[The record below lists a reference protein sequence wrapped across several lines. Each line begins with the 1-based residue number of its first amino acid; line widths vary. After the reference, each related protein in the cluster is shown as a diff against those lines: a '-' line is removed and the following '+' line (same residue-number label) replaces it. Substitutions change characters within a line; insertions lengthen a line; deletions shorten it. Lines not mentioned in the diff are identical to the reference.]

1 MKIVLINLHHLQNYL
16 GLKHHFKSIYLH
28 LNSKII
34 EVTYQIILIQTSKLN
49 KIEGILLIQLIDEIE
64 QKQVLLRVK
73 RRMNIL
79 SILLPVKDMSLI
91 DHILVVGKFH
101 HLVTLIQDQVL
112 LSQDLLPLW
121 QDLYLEEKLFGT
133 NSAGKALDI

>member
-1 MKIVLINLHHLQNYL
+1 M
-16 GLKHHFKSIYLH
+16 
-28 LNSKII
+28 
-34 EVTYQIILIQTSKLN
+34 KLN
-49 KIEGILLIQLIDEIE
+49 KREDKLLIQIIDEIE

-73 RRMNIL
+73 RRMG
-79 SILLPVKDMSLI
+79 ILLILLQVRDMPVI
-91 DHILVVGKFH
+91 DHILVVRKFH

-121 QDLYLEEKLFGT
+121 KDLYLEEKLFGT